1 MIYRCKNAILELRD
15 KGRSSAFYL
24 KGQLMFVGS
33 STVAMKFFVEQ
44 CGDDLDRKTLKE
56 FRNRL
61 ELQGSYKH
69 RITE

>member
-1 MIYRCKNAILELRD
+1 
-15 KGRSSAFYL
+15 
-24 KGQLMFVGS
+24 MFVGS

>member
-44 CGDDLDRKTLKE
+44 CGDDLDRKTLRE

-61 ELQGSYKH
+61 ELQGSYK
-69 RITE
+69 RRMTE

>member
-24 KGQLMFVGS
+24 KGKLMFVGS
-33 STVAMKFFVEQ
+33 STVAMKFFVEH
-44 CGDDLDRKTLKE
+44 CEEDLDNKTLRE

-61 ELQGSYKH
+61 ELQGSYKN
-69 RITE
+69 RAVK

>member
-33 STVAMKFFVEQ
+33 STIAMKFFVDHCEA
-44 CGDDLDRKTLKE
+44 DLDKKTLKD

-61 ELQGSYKH
+61 NQRNVSAASIP
-69 RITE
+69 R